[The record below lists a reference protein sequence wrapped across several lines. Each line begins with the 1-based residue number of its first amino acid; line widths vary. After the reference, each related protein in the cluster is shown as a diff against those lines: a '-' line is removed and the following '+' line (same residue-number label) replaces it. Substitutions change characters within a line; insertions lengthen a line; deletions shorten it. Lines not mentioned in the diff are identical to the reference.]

1 METRKKLS
9 AFAASQGITYQ
20 AAWKLW
26 QQGEI
31 EGIKLESGTILV
43 SGWVNKDNTT
53 PKAVIYGRVS
63 IPDNAEVL
71 EEKLTKAKQYVE
83 DNNYELVECY
93 QEIIPGMVFNRPELD
108 KLLDNPDWNI
118 LVVNDYYELSQ
129 FNFHVLEKTLQLS
142 GRRIE
147 LLNPYTRN
155 GELLVLF
162 SQKFL
167 NWAKQ
172 IMGMGHQKK
181 ALMELLKEINK

>member
-108 KLLDNPDWNI
+108 KLLNNPDWNI